1 MNTKNTTAIA
11 TTDQNTGYLTETV
24 NLAEL
29 FSEELDGLR
38 PSFERIKIPAGG
50 GLAYEVPG
58 DDPNSPDSAKD
69 FSAVI
74 LYHHPINS
82 YYKEKIHRWQQSSR
96 LLQLRR
102 KAWRRCRDRRMQRMQ
117 DLPVCQVWQRRKRR
131 HGLQT
136 EAPYVPPTRRR
147 NAPDHHD
154 ATHRVAGGIHEICHP
169 PCDPWYEGQSCSDK
183 VLPEA
188 CAE

>member
-11 TTDQNTGYLTETV
+11 TTDQNPGYLTETV

-82 YYKEKIHRWQQSSR
+82 YYKEKFT
-96 LLQLRR
+96 
-102 KAWRRCRDRRMQRMQ
+102 
-117 DLPVCQVWQRRKRR
+117 
-131 HGLQT
+131 GGNN
-136 EAPYVPPTRRR
+136 PPTAPAWMVRLASLPRPA
-147 NAPDHHD
+147 NAGTARPVRMPSL
-154 ATHRVAGGIHEICHP
+154 AAEKTAAWLANRSVACT
-169 PCDPWYEGQSCSDK
+169 SCAK
-183 VLPEA
+183 VK
-188 CAE
+188 CFR

>member
-82 YYKEKIHRWQQSSR
+82 YYKEKFTGGNNPPDCSS
-96 LLQLRR
+96 LDG
-102 KAWRRCRDRRMQRMQ
+102 KIGVVAETGECRDCKTVRMPS
-117 DLPVCQVWQRRKRR
+117 LAAEKTEVWLANRSAAC
-131 HGLQT
+131 T
-136 EAPYVPPTRRR
+136 
-147 NAPDHHD
+147 
-154 ATHRVAGGIHEICHP
+154 
-169 PCDPWYEGQSCSDK
+169 SCAK
-183 VLPEA
+183 VK
-188 CAE
+188 CFR

>member
-58 DDPNSPDSAKD
+58 DDPNSPGQQPKTLAPSFCIITRSTVTIKKNSPVAT
-69 FSAVI
+69 I
-74 LYHHPINS
+74 LP
-82 YYKEKIHRWQQSSR
+82 
-96 LLQLRR
+96 
-102 KAWRRCRDRRMQRMQ
+102 
-117 DLPVCQVWQRRKRR
+117 
-131 HGLQT
+131 T
-136 EAPYVPPTRRR
+136 AP
-147 NAPDHHD
+147 A
-154 ATHRVAGGIHEICHP
+154 
-169 PCDPWYEGQSCSDK
+169 
-183 VLPEA
+183 
-188 CAE
+188 

>member
-82 YYKEKIHRWQQSSR
+82 YYKEKFTGGNNPPAWTVR
-96 LLQLRR
+96 LASLRR
-102 KAWRRCRDRRMQRMQ
+102 PANAKNVRPVRM
-117 DLPVCQVWQRRKRR
+117 PSSAAEK
-131 HGLQT
+131 T
-136 EAPYVPPTRRR
+136 EAWPANRSAACT
-147 NAPDHHD
+147 
-154 ATHRVAGGIHEICHP
+154 
-169 PCDPWYEGQSCSDK
+169 SCVK
-183 VLPEA
+183 GK
-188 CAE
+188 CFR